1 MLDVEIKKEFTNFKL
16 DAKFTNEEGIL
27 GILGASG
34 SGKSLTLKAIAGI
47 IKPDYG
53 RIVLN
58 DRILFDKEKK
68 INIPTKDRKVGY
80 LFQDYAL
87 FP

>member
-1 MLDVEIKKEFTNFKL
+1 MLEVDIKKNYENFKL
-16 DAKFTNEEGIL
+16 DAKFTNEKGIL

-53 RIVLN
+53 
-58 DRILFDKEKK
+58 
-68 INIPTKDRKVGY
+68 
-80 LFQDYAL
+80 
-87 FP
+87 